1 MPAPAAW
8 WCRRCCRQKRWSA
21 LKKDHGDIALTQPK
35 AIVKLVFRHFSH
47 RYTSKEQQ
55 MPTTSGSAKWQ
66 GGIKDGKGAISTK
79 SGALKDYPYGFAS
92 RFEGKPGSNPEE
104 LIGAAHAAC
113 FTMALSLILGEAKLT
128 AEQMETKADVTLEKQ
143 GDGFAITSV
152 HLALTAKIPGA
163 DKAKFEEL
171 AGMAKAG
178 CPVSKLL
185 NTKITLDTTLL

>member
-1 MPAPAAW
+1 M
-8 WCRRCCRQKRWSA
+8 
-21 LKKDHGDIALTQPK
+21 T
-35 AIVKLVFRHFSH
+35 
-47 RYTSKEQQ
+47 
-55 MPTTSGSAKWQ
+55 TTSGSAKWQ

-163 DKAKFEEL
+163 DASSRSLTTMPLSTASPAAAARSTRGTTPAPITTVSHSIVRPSVVRTRSTDPAPSSASKIPSASSSRNCDVFRTITR
-171 AGMAKAG
+171 AG
-178 CPVSKLL
+178 
-185 NTKITLDTTLL
+185 